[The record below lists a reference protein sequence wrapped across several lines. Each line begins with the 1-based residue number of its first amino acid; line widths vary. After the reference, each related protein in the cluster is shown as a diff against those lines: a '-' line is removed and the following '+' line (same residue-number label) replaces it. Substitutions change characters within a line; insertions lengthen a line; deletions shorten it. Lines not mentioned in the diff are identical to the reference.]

1 LADALGLKVQQ
12 VQRYEAA
19 EYAAASLERIMR
31 VARMLAGERIERV
44 VKGRGITRAV
54 KPVKRA
60 SRVKA

>member
-1 LADALGLKVQQ
+1 LADTLGLKVQQ

-19 EYAAASLERIMR
+19 EYAASLERIMR